1 MLCLACD
8 VNEVPLVPLSPDV
21 SRYLDDLKRG
31 VQQMSSWEAA
41 TTTKDLTPSTDT
53 VSRMS
58 SWIDP
63 QLATTDSPT
72 TSTVEASLAQE
83 PASNDSEHAPPP
95 VIAAPPP
102 PRAGQ
107 AAIIEALKKLHDHM
121 MQQSVDIANLMKRI
135 E

>member
-1 MLCLACD
+1 MC
-8 VNEVPLVPLSPDV
+8 
-21 SRYLDDLKRG
+21 RYLDDRKRN

-41 TTTKDLTPSTDT
+41 TTSKDLTPNTDT

-72 TSTVEASLAQE
+72 TSTVEGSLAQE
-83 PASNDSEHAPPP
+83 QASNESKHAPP
-95 VIAAPPP
+95 VTAAPPP

-121 MQQSVDIANLMKRI
+121 MQQSVDIANLMKRS

>member
-1 MLCLACD
+1 MKCHS
-8 VNEVPLVPLSPDV
+8 SPSRV
-21 SRYLDDLKRG
+21 CRYLDDLKRG

-41 TTTKDLTPSTDT
+41 TTSKDLTLNTDT

-83 PASNDSEHAPPP
+83 QASNDSGHAPPITAAPPP

-107 AAIIEALKKLHDHM
+107 AAIVEALKKLHDHM